1 MIDPVSGLTASG
13 LDPKRFI
20 ATIDGKPTALFVLTN
35 AQGAEL
41 CVTNYGG
48 IVPSI
53 MMPDRSGYFANVV
66 LGMEDIDGVVHGP
79 EPFLGAAIGRYG
91 NRIGGAQFTL
101 DGVTYHVTA
110 SQAPNCLHGGKK
122 GFHAVVWEAQQT
134 SPQSV
139 ELRYTA
145 QDGEEGFPGRLE
157 VTMTYTLTDQNE
169 FRIDYRATTDRP
181 TVCNLTNHAFF
192 SLAGI
197 QAVTPSVED
206 LILTINADRYCPI
219 DTVSIPYGEKAPV
232 EGTPFDFRTPHR
244 VGDRIDAD
252 HEQTRNGAG
261 YDHSFVL
268 NQTAPGVLTRAAFC
282 RDPQS
287 GRTLTVYTTEPGIQL
302 YTGNWLN
309 GFVGQHGCTYPRRS
323 AICFE
328 AQHHPDSPNK
338 PQFESTTLRPG
349 EEYSQTTIYAF
360 GVQ

>member
-53 MMPDRSGYFANVV
+53 MMPDRSGHFANVV
-66 LGMEDIDGVVHGP
+66 LGMEDIDGVVHGS

-206 LILTINADRYCPI
+206 LILTIAIARSIRSRSPTARKPRSRVPPSTSAPLI
-219 DTVSIPYGEKAPV
+219 EWAIASTQIMSRRATAQAMITVSCSTK
-232 EGTPFDFRTPHR
+232 R
-244 VGDRIDAD
+244 
-252 HEQTRNGAG
+252 
-261 YDHSFVL
+261 
-268 NQTAPGVLTRAAFC
+268 
-282 RDPQS
+282 
-287 GRTLTVYTTEPGIQL
+287 
-302 YTGNWLN
+302 
-309 GFVGQHGCTYPRRS
+309 
-323 AICFE
+323 
-328 AQHHPDSPNK
+328 HPAS
-338 PQFESTTLRPG
+338 
-349 EEYSQTTIYAF
+349 
-360 GVQ
+360 